1 MKNIM
6 VITIFLIGTFVLGFV
21 AGRIIL
27 TQYSLPIQLQGK
39 PYVDIGDMYQ
49 HNAAIKD
56 FYVKWKQG
64 AGFAAIRQEG
74 PGIDEPVISYLITEN
89 GKLTVIVENKTL
101 FGSDYKEA
109 SPDSIAIGYEEPNGT
124 FIEIDPDGF
133 EGHDLKIIR
142 SKK

>member
-1 MKNIM
+1 MKNM
-6 VITIFLIGTFVLGFV
+6 TRMTLLLIGILIVGFMV
-21 AGRIIL
+21 GRI
-27 TQYSLPIQLQGK
+27 SLKGHRLPVQLQQR
-39 PYVDIGDMYQ
+39 PYVDIGDMNL

-142 SKK
+142 NKK